1 MSKILIT
8 GASGFIGS
16 FIVEEALNR
25 GFEVWAGVRRTSS
38 REYLQDSRIQF
49 IDLNF
54 GDKDKLEQ
62 QLTEF
67 KRTFGGWD
75 YVVHNLGATKVS
87 RPEDFDRINFRFT
100 QNLVEALQVAG
111 MVPKKFIYM
120 SSLSVCG
127 PFDEETMEP
136 IQADFV
142 PQPNTVYGLSK
153 RKAELFLA
161 SQTGFPYIILRP
173 TGVYGPREKDYFL
186 MIKTIRAG
194 FDFGMGSVP
203 QRLSFIYVKDLAR
216 VVFLAIGQP
225 VVGRSYFI
233 SDGQCYYASDFRQ
246 LVQQYLPKK
255 WVIPVTLPLF
265 IVKVVS
271 LSAERWAKFF
281 GKVST
286 LNADKYKIM
295 KQRNWICDIKPL
307 QQELHFEPRYDLSKG
322 LEESIQWY
330 KQQNWL

>member
-16 FIVEEALNR
+16 FIVEEALSR
-25 GFEVWAGVRRTSS
+25 GFEVWAGIRNTSS
-38 REYLQDSRIQF
+38 REYLQDPRIRF

-54 GDKDKLEQ
+54 GSREKLIG
-62 QLTEF
+62 QLHDCRKE
-67 KRTFGGWD
+67 FGGWD
-75 YVVHNLGATKVS
+75 YVVHNLGATKVA
-87 RPEDFDRINFRFT
+87 RPEDFDRINFSFT
-100 QNLVEALQVAG
+100 QNLVEALRMAG
-111 MVPKKFIYM
+111 IAPKKFIYM

-127 PFDEETMEP
+127 PFDEVTMKP
-136 IQADFV
+136 IQADYD

-153 RKAELFLA
+153 RKAEQYLGSLA
-161 SQTGFPYIILRP
+161 DFPYVILRP

-186 MIKTIRAG
+186 MIKTIKSG

-203 QRLSFIYVKDLAR
+203 QLLSFIYVRDLAR
-216 VVFLAIGQP
+216 AVFLAIESP
-225 VVGRSYFI
+225 VTGRSYFI
-233 SDGQCYYASDFRQ
+233 SDGQTYLAKDFRE
-246 LVQQYLPKK
+246 LVQRYLSKK
-255 WVIPVTLPLF
+255 RVVAVTLPLH

-271 LSAERWAKFF
+271 LCAQKWATLF

-295 KQRNWICDIKPL
+295 KQRNWICDITPAQK
-307 QQELHFEPRYDLSKG
+307 ELGFDPEYDLSKG

-330 KQQNWL
+330 KQQHWL